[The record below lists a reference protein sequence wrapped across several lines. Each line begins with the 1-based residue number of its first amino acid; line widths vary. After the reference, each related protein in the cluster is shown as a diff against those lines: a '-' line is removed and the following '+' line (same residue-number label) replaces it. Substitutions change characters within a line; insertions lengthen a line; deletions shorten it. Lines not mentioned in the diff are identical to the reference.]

1 MGREG
6 VKLPLPLPCLKLI
19 RIMAETSNFVH
30 IMYTQ
35 IYSIRKCTIYCQ
47 DPLNFADVTIFLG
60 KSQHLLAEIVPL
72 LKAIV

>member
-1 MGREG
+1 
-6 VKLPLPLPCLKLI
+6 
-19 RIMAETSNFVH
+19 MAETSNFVH

-35 IYSIRKCTIYCQ
+35 IYSIKKCTIYYQ